1 MKHSIYFLLIFLFAF
16 KANSQIIDY
25 SSHISG
31 PSPQEYTGEQYIFI
45 DFWATWCIP
54 CIKSMDHI
62 EHLQSL
68 YSDRIFFASM
78 SSEPEHTVR
87 KFLEN
92 RNFTTSMLIDHESKN
107 FSKYGIRAIPKSVLM
122 DNQGNTIWFGHPS
135 DLSPQQL
142 NSLTKTRL
150 KKSNLRFNLQAQEL
164 PQAQKVKY
172 ESLIIKKFLN
182 VDTVHLTVS
191 PYSLDNERIE
201 SPQEMYFQGSLKFIL
216 SDLLEVG
223 ELHVAL
229 SEDLNRQVQLRL
241 PVKLYHKHKDRIVES
256 LSQRFNFRLEQETKL
271 VDAMLIKCD
280 STTSFMDMNSFDFGG
295 ENKLLISSST
305 IEADNMTCNEFAAV
319 LSDVLEKPV
328 IFESA
333 PEGVFDW
340 NVHYQYKNLMLEQF
354 KYDYQAEIQE
364 RPIERRFY
372 RAVPGFVEN

>member
-1 MKHSIYFLLIFLFAF
+1 MKHSIYLLLIFSFAF

-87 KFLEN
+87 KFLES
-92 RNFTTSMLIDHESKN
+92 RNFTTSMLIDYESKN

-122 DNQGNTIWFGHPS
+122 DNLGNTIWFGHPS

-142 NSLTKTRL
+142 NSLTRTRL

-229 SEDLNRQVQLRL
+229 SEDMNRQVQLRL

-333 PEGVFDW
+333 PEGLFDW

-364 RPIERRFY
+364 KPIERRFY